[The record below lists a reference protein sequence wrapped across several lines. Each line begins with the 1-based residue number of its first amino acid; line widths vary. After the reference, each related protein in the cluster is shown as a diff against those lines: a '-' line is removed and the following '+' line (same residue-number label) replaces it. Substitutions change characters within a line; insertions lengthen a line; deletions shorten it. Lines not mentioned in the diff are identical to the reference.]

1 VLYPAE
7 TEALACEV
15 TSKYHFRLKI
25 ILRGRTKWNTIF
37 KKPTI
42 IMKLLTR
49 FVLDAMIWYGNR
61 YGPERGFPRC
71 SKFKLRVNRVRF
83 SLGLMFGLGLGL
95 GLGLG
100 KA

>member
-1 VLYPAE
+1 MLYPAE

-61 YGPERGFPRC
+61 YGRERGFPR
-71 SKFKLRVNRVRF
+71 
-83 SLGLMFGLGLGL
+83 LGLMFGLGLGL
-95 GLGLG
+95 GLG